1 MTTPG
6 PGAAPPSRPDR
17 PDRPAVD
24 LAKGGGP
31 SRAHGSLR
39 PDGRDAARRAPA
51 AEAGPGA
58 SGPAW
63 LVVPARVIAFVV
75 VVPFRLVYDLVM
87 AGARAIDAGARW
99 IGRLLYAWLLRP
111 PARGLAWLGRA
122 VARLFLAI
130 GRGVAGLL
138 DLLVVRPVRWLAVV
152 VVWGVLRLFGRG
164 TGRLGSWIRRVLL
177 APIGR
182 FFAAI
187 GGAIAMGFGAVL
199 AFVGRTLELLLVNPL
214 SWLLRNTALVLRAV
228 LTAIGTGL
236 AWLLGVLIVLP
247 AVLLWRYVL
256 WPPLRGIAW
265 ICTRIGHGIAR
276 AAVALGAAFMWAWRA
291 VAAVL
296 RFLARILFVLP
307 AVVIWRYFLAPIL
320 RGIAEGGRLA
330 GRFLRWLWN
339 VLVMAPARWTKANV
353 LRPIGLGVRRTWQ
366 VSVRDPLRWTN
377 HNLIAPVRQTARDVR
392 LQLRRAFRG

>member
-6 PGAAPPSRPDR
+6 PGAAPPSR

-31 SRAHGSLR
+31 SRAHDPLR
-39 PDGRDAARRAPA
+39 PDERDTARRGPVAGR
-51 AEAGPGA
+51 GPGA

-87 AGARAIDAGARW
+87 AGARAIDAAVRW

-122 VARLFLAI
+122 VAGLFRAI
-130 GRGVAGLL
+130 GRGLARLL
-138 DLLVVRPVRWLAVV
+138 DLLIVRPVRWLAVV
-152 VVWGVLRLFGRG
+152 VIWGALRLFGRG

-182 FFAAI
+182 FFA
-187 GGAIAMGFGAVL
+187 AVL

-228 LTAIGTGL
+228 FTAIGTGL

-265 ICTRIGHGIAR
+265 ISTRIGHGIAR
-276 AAVALGAAFMWAWRA
+276 AAVALGTAFMWAWRA

-307 AVVIWRYFLAPIL
+307 AVTIWRYFLAPIL

-339 VLVMAPARWTKANV
+339 VLVMVPARWTKANV

-377 HNLIAPVRQTARDVR
+377 RNLIAPVRQTARDVR
-392 LQLRRAFRG
+392 LQLRRTFRG